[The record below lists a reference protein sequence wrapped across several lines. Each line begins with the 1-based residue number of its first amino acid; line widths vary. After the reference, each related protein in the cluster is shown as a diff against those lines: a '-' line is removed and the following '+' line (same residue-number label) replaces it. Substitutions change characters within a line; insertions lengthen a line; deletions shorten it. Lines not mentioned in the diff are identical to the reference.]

1 MKTVKIGIIG
11 LGTVGEAT
19 LKMLV
24 RYRNLIR
31 RRSSLK
37 IEIAKVCDKD
47 KNKKGIAEKLG
58 VSFCLDPF
66 SIIEDPSINVVVEL
80 IGGINPA
87 YEYII
92 SALKNKKH
100 IVTANKALL
109 AQYGSKIFSLAE
121 KNKVNIGFEASV
133 CGAIPLIRSI
143 KEGLVGCE
151 IKKIYGILNGTTN
164 YILYKMSGENLEF
177 RKALK
182 DAQKKGFAEK
192 DPSLDI
198 KGVDTLHKLCILSYL
213 CFCIWPEQNKIYT
226 QGIQDISS
234 LDILYADELSYS
246 IKLLAVAKREKER
259 LFLRVSPALIR
270 KTHPLSQVE
279 SSFNAVWLDTYPA
292 GELLFYGRGAG
303 GASTSSAIISD
314 LISVAEAP
322 SFFPQEQKNIKIAK
336 IDNLKS
342 RYYIRFIAQDKPGV
356 LAKISKILASF
367 RISIASVTQKE
378 RRKGKFVPIVMLTHE
393 AEEKDLRKAVA
404 EIDKLDVIRPPTQLI
419 PIEDI

>member
-11 LGTVGEAT
+11 LGTVGEAV
-19 LKMLV
+19 LKMLL
-24 RYRNLIR
+24 RYRNLIQK
-31 RRSSLK
+31 RSSLK
-37 IEIAKVCDKD
+37 IEVVKVCDKD
-47 KNKKGIAEKLG
+47 KNKRGITERLG
-58 VSFCLDPF
+58 VSFSEDPF
-66 SIIEDPSINVVVEL
+66 SIIDNPHIDVVVEL
-80 IGGINPA
+80 IGGIRPA
-87 YEYII
+87 YDYVIF
-92 SALKNKKH
+92 ALRKKKH

-109 AQYGSKIFSLAE
+109 AQYGAEIFSLAE
-121 KNKVNIGFEASV
+121 KKKVNIGFEASV
-133 CGAIPLIRSI
+133 CGAIPLLRSI
-143 KEGLVGCE
+143 KEGLIGCE

-164 YILYKMSGENLEF
+164 YILYRMSEDSLEF
-177 RKALK
+177 REVLK
-182 DAQKKGFAEK
+182 EAQKKGFAEK

-213 CFCIWPEQNKIYT
+213 CFGIWPDQSKIYT
-226 QGIQDISS
+226 QGIQNISS
-234 LDILYADELSYS
+234 LDILYAGELFYS
-246 IKLLAVAKREKER
+246 IKLMAMARREKEG

-270 KTHPLSQVE
+270 KTHPLSQVG

-303 GASTSSAIISD
+303 GFPTSSAIISD
-314 LISVAEAP
+314 LINVAEAP
-322 SFFPQEQKNIKIAK
+322 PFFPKEQKNIKLAK
-336 IDNLKS
+336 IENLKS
-342 RYYIRFIAQDKPGV
+342 RYYIRFIAQDRPGV

-404 EIDKLDVIRPPTQLI
+404 GIDKLDIIRPPTQLI